1 MRNLFKRMTVTLTIC
16 ALIAIPC
23 ASSALAGMNSD
34 PGNTDAA
41 YAEDS
46 MTYNRGMK
54 AEKMVADALL
64 VRPLGLVGTIFG
76 TAIFLVSLPFSAL
89 GGNVE
94 EAYQKMVVEPA
105 HYTFG
110 RPLGDL

>member
-1 MRNLFKRMTVTLTIC
+1 MIS
-16 ALIAIPC
+16 IPC
-23 ASSALAGMNSD
+23 ASSALADMHSN
-34 PGNTDAA
+34 PGRTDAA
-41 YAEDS
+41 YAEGS
-46 MTYNRGMK
+46 LTYDQNMK

-64 VRPLGLVGTIFG
+64 VRPLGIVGTIIG
-76 TAIFLVSLPFSAL
+76 SAIFLVSLPFSAL